1 MMGTELTYIQIGGI
15 ISFTLQVL
23 AVAVILYRLLRC
35 FENYVNTGNFGDP
48 KKSWFGQI
56 MEKGNFFSGYAFTGY
71 HPIVLVDGFLFMF
84 LGFTAMAL
92 WGVYAVA
99 GLIILLARVMRK
111 RIAHKQEFYAKLE
124 GTNK

>member
-1 MMGTELTYIQIGGI
+1 MMGTELTYLQMGGVI
-15 ISFTLQVL
+15 ALMLQVL
-23 AVAVILYRLLRC
+23 AVGVTLYRSLRC

-48 KKSWFGQI
+48 RKSWFGDI
-56 MEKGNFFSGYAFTGY
+56 LERGNFFSGYAFTGY
-71 HPIVLVDGFLFMF
+71 HPMLLMDGFLFMF

-92 WGVYAVA
+92 WGFYAVA
-99 GLIILLARVMRK
+99 GLIMLLARVMRK